1 MLQPNIPQHYYQQI
15 KDKFDRY
22 NSYDTNPKFEFYI
35 KHVTATNFTL
45 GYIDTL
51 TRFQFEQTFWFA
63 TLSGSDLSTEIGITL
78 SLYNIQKELLETLCN
93 MYHTLAESTWTFV
106 SNYRD
111 KYGNLHKHPNFS
123 VDLTNQDFHNEIQ
136 LRITSKR
143 LIASTSTLMP
153 QEQGNSI
160 IRTTELETQ
169 LSLFTQEQDIEKLVF
184 DVLTRDLTYQFK
196 KRFGVDGI
204 DYQ

>member
-22 NSYDTNPKFEFYI
+22 NSYDTNPTFEFYI

-78 SLYNIQKELLETLCN
+78 SLYNIQKELLETLYN
-93 MYHTLAESTWTFV
+93 MYHTLAESTWTFA

-111 KYGNLHKHPNFS
+111 KHGTLHKHPNFS
-123 VDLTNQDFHNEIQ
+123 VDLTNQGFHNEIQ

-169 LSLFTQEQDIEKLVF
+169 LSLYTQKEDIEKLVF

-204 DYQ
+204 DY

>member
-63 TLSGSDLSTEIGITL
+63 TLSGSDLSTEIGFTL
-78 SLYNIQKELLETLCN
+78 GLYNIHKELLEALCD
-93 MYHTLAESTWTFV
+93 MYHT
-106 SNYRD
+106 
-111 KYGNLHKHPNFS
+111 LHKHPNFS
-123 VDLTNQDFHNEIQ
+123 VDLTHQDFPNEIQ

-153 QEQGNSI
+153 QEHGDSI
-160 IRTTELETQ
+160 IKTTELETQ

>member
-1 MLQPNIPQHYYQQI
+1 MLQPNISQHYYQQI

-22 NSYDTNPKFEFYI
+22 NSYDTNPTFEFYI
-35 KHVTATNFTL
+35 KHTTATNFTL

-93 MYHTLAESTWTFV
+93 MYHTLAESTWTFA

-111 KYGNLHKHPNFS
+111 KHGTLHKHPNFS

-169 LSLFTQEQDIEKLVF
+169 LSLYTQKEDIEKLVF

-204 DYQ
+204 DY

>member
-63 TLSGSDLSTEIGITL
+63 TLSGSDLSTEIGFTL
-78 SLYNIQKELLETLCN
+78 GLYNIHKELLEALCD
-93 MYHTLAESTWTFV
+93 MYHTLSESTWTFA

-111 KYGNLHKHPNFS
+111 KHGTLHEHPNFS
-123 VDLTNQDFHNEIQ
+123 VDLTHQDFHNEIQ

-153 QEQGNSI
+153 QEHGDSI
-160 IRTTELETQ
+160 IKTTELETQ

>member
-1 MLQPNIPQHYYQQI
+1 MLQPNIPQYYYQQI
-15 KDKFDRY
+15 KDKFDKY

-35 KHVTATNFTL
+35 KHATTTNFTL

-51 TRFQFEQTFWFA
+51 THFQFEQTFWFN
-63 TLSGSDLSTEIGITL
+63 TLSGGNLSTKIGL
-78 SLYNIQKELLETLCN
+78 ALGLYDIHKELLETLCN
-93 MYHTLAESTWTFV
+93 MYHTLAESTWTFS

-111 KYGNLHKHPNFS
+111 KHGTLHKYPNFS

-153 QEQGNSI
+153 QEQADSI
-160 IRTTELETQ
+160 IKTTELEIP
-169 LSLFTQEQDIEKLVF
+169 LSLYTHEKDIEKIIF

-204 DYQ
+204 DY

>member
-1 MLQPNIPQHYYQQI
+1 MPQPNIPQHYYQQI
-15 KDKFDRY
+15 KDKFDKY

-35 KHVTATNFTL
+35 KHATATNFTL

-51 TRFQFEQTFWFA
+51 TRFQFEQTFWFN
-63 TLSGSDLSTEIGITL
+63 TLSGNDLSTKIGLTL
-78 SLYNIQKELLETLCN
+78 GLYDIHKELIETLCD
-93 MYHTLAESTWTFV
+93 MYHTLAESTWVFS

-111 KYGNLHKHPNFS
+111 KHSTLCKCPNFS
-123 VDLTNQDFHNEIQ
+123 VELTNQDFHNDVL

-153 QEQGNSI
+153 PEQGDSI
-160 IRTTELETQ
+160 VRTTELETQ
-169 LSLFTQEQDIEKLVF
+169 LSLYTQKEDIEKLVF

-196 KRFGVDGI
+196 KHFGDKLF
-204 DYQ
+204 DY

>member
-63 TLSGSDLSTEIGITL
+63 TLSGSDLSTKIGITL
-78 SLYNIQKELLETLCN
+78 GLYNIHKELLETLCN
-93 MYHTLAESTWTFV
+93 MYHTLAESTWTFA

-111 KYGNLHKHPNFS
+111 KYGNLRKHPNFS

-143 LIASTSTLMP
+143 LIASTSTLMS
-153 QEQGNSI
+153 QDQGDSI

-169 LSLFTQEQDIEKLVF
+169 LSLYTQKEDIEKLVF

-204 DYQ
+204 DY

>member
-1 MLQPNIPQHYYQQI
+1 MPPQTIPHHYYQQI

-35 KHVTATNFTL
+35 KHATATNFTL
-45 GYIDTL
+45 AYIDTL
-51 TRFQFEQTFWFA
+51 TRFQFEQTFWFNN
-63 TLSGSDLSTEIGITL
+63 LSGSDLSTKIGLVLGLYHINKDVIEI
-78 SLYNIQKELLETLCN
+78 LCD
-93 MYHTLAESTWTFV
+93 MYHTLAESTWTLS

-111 KYGNLHKHPNFS
+111 KHGTLHKYPNFS
-123 VDLTNQDFHNEIQ
+123 VQLTNQDFHNDIL

-143 LIASTSTLMP
+143 LIASTSTLMS
-153 QEQGNSI
+153 QNQGDSV

-169 LSLFTQEQDIEKLVF
+169 LSLYTQKEDIEKLVF

-196 KRFGVDGI
+196 KHFGDKLL
-204 DYQ
+204 DY

>member
-35 KHVTATNFTL
+35 KHATATNFTL

-78 SLYNIQKELLETLCN
+78 GLYNIQKELLETLCD
-93 MYHTLAESTWTFV
+93 MYHTLAESTWTFA

-123 VDLTNQDFHNEIQ
+123 VNLTNQDFHNEIQ

-153 QEQGNSI
+153 QEQGDSI
-160 IRTTELETQ
+160 IRATELETQ
-169 LSLFTQEQDIEKLVF
+169 LSLYTQKEDIEKLVF

-196 KRFGVDGI
+196 KHFGDKLL
-204 DYQ
+204 DY

>member
-1 MLQPNIPQHYYQQI
+1 MTQHTMPQEYYQQI
-15 KDKFDRY
+15 KDKFARY

-35 KHVTATNFTL
+35 KHATTTNFTL

-51 TRFQFEQTFWFA
+51 TRFQFEQTFWFN
-63 TLSGSDLSTEIGITL
+63 TLSGNNLSIKIGL
-78 SLYNIQKELLETLCN
+78 ALGLYDIHKELIETLCD
-93 MYHTLAESTWTFV
+93 MYHTLAESTWTFS

-111 KYGNLHKHPNFS
+111 KHGTLHKYPNFS

-143 LIASTSTLMP
+143 LIASTSTLIP
-153 QEQGNSI
+153 QEHVDSI
-160 IRTTELETQ
+160 IKTTELETP
-169 LSLFTQEQDIEKLVF
+169 LLLYTHEKDIEKLIF

-204 DYQ
+204 DY

>member
-1 MLQPNIPQHYYQQI
+1 MTQQIIPYNYYQQVV
-15 KDKFDRY
+15 DKFTKY

-35 KHVTATNFTL
+35 KHATATNFTL
-45 GYIDTL
+45 EYIDAL
-51 TRFQFEQTFWFA
+51 TRFQFEQTFWFN
-63 TLSGSDLSTEIGITL
+63 TLSGSDLSTKIGL
-78 SLYNIQKELLETLCN
+78 ALGLYDIHKELIETLCD
-93 MYHTLAESTWTFV
+93 MYHTLAESTWTFS

-111 KYGNLHKHPNFS
+111 KHGTLHKYPNFS

-153 QEQGNSI
+153 QEQGEPI
-160 IRTTELETQ
+160 IKTTELETQ

-196 KRFGVDGI
+196 KHFGDKLL
-204 DYQ
+204 DC

>member
-1 MLQPNIPQHYYQQI
+1 MAQQTIPYNYYQQVV
-15 KDKFDRY
+15 DKFTKY

-35 KHVTATNFTL
+35 KHATATNFTL
-45 GYIDTL
+45 GYIDAL
-51 TRFQFEQTFWFA
+51 TRFQFEQTFWFN
-63 TLSGSDLSTEIGITL
+63 TLSGSDLSTKIGL
-78 SLYNIQKELLETLCN
+78 ALGLYDIHKELIETLCD
-93 MYHTLAESTWTFV
+93 MYHTLAESTWTFS

-111 KYGNLHKHPNFS
+111 KHGTLHKYPNFS

-153 QEQGNSI
+153 QEQGEPI
-160 IRTTELETQ
+160 IKTTELETQ

-196 KRFGVDGI
+196 KHFGDKLL
-204 DYQ
+204 DC

>member
-22 NSYDTNPKFEFYI
+22 NSYDTNPTFEFYI
-35 KHVTATNFTL
+35 KHTTATNFTL

-93 MYHTLAESTWTFV
+93 MYHTLAESTWTFA

-111 KYGNLHKHPNFS
+111 KHGTLHKHPNFS

-169 LSLFTQEQDIEKLVF
+169 LSLYTQKEDIEKLVF
-184 DVLTRDLTYQFK
+184 DVLTQDLTYQFK

-204 DYQ
+204 DY

>member
-1 MLQPNIPQHYYQQI
+1 MLQPNISQHYYQQI

-78 SLYNIQKELLETLCN
+78 GLYNIQKELLETLCD
-93 MYHTLAESTWTFV
+93 MYHTLAESTWTFA

-111 KYGNLHKHPNFS
+111 KNGTLHKHPNFS

-153 QEQGNSI
+153 QEHGDSI
-160 IRTTELETQ
+160 IKTTELETQ

-184 DVLTRDLTYQFK
+184 NVLTRDLTYQFK
-196 KRFGVDGI
+196 KLFGVDGI
-204 DYQ
+204 DY

>member
-1 MLQPNIPQHYYQQI
+1 MTQHTIPYHYYQQVI
-15 KDKFDRY
+15 DKFTKY

-35 KHVTATNFTL
+35 KDATSTNFTL
-45 GYIDTL
+45 VYINTL
-51 TRFQFEQTFWFA
+51 TRFQFEQTFWFN
-63 TLSGSDLSTEIGITL
+63 TLSGSDLSTKIGL
-78 SLYNIQKELLETLCN
+78 ALGLYDIHKELIETLCD
-93 MYHTLAESTWTFV
+93 MYHTLAESTWTFS

-111 KYGNLHKHPNFS
+111 KHDTLHKYPNFS

-153 QEQGNSI
+153 QEHGDSI
-160 IRTTELETQ
+160 IKTTELETP
-169 LSLFTQEQDIEKLVF
+169 LSLYTHEKDIEKLIF

-204 DYQ
+204 DY

>member
-1 MLQPNIPQHYYQQI
+1 MLKPNIPQHYYQQI

-22 NSYDTNPKFEFYI
+22 NSYDTNPTFEFYI
-35 KHVTATNFTL
+35 KHATATNFTL

-51 TRFQFEQTFWFA
+51 TRFQFEQTFWFT
-63 TLSGSDLSTEIGITL
+63 TLSRSDLSTEIGFTL
-78 SLYNIQKELLETLCN
+78 GLYNIHKELLETLCD
-93 MYHTLAESTWTFV
+93 MYHTLAESTWTFS

-111 KYGNLHKHPNFS
+111 KHGTLHKYPNFS
-123 VDLTNQDFHNEIQ
+123 VEFTNQDFHNEIL

-153 QEQGNSI
+153 QEQGDPI
-160 IRTTELETQ
+160 VRTTELETQ
-169 LSLFTQEQDIEKLVF
+169 LTLYTQKEDIEKLVF

-196 KRFGVDGI
+196 KHFGDKLL
-204 DYQ
+204 DY

>member
-22 NSYDTNPKFEFYI
+22 NSYDTNPKFEFHI
-35 KHVTATNFTL
+35 KHVTPTNFTL

-51 TRFQFEQTFWFA
+51 TRFQFEQTFWFN
-63 TLSGSDLSTEIGITL
+63 TLSGSDLSTQIGL
-78 SLYNIQKELLETLCN
+78 ALGLYDIHKELLETLCG
-93 MYHTLAESTWTFV
+93 MYHTLAESTWTFS
-106 SNYRD
+106 SNYGD
-111 KYGNLHKHPNFS
+111 KHGTLHKYPNFS

-143 LIASTSTLMP
+143 LIASTSTSMP
-153 QEQGNSI
+153 QEQGEPI
-160 IRTTELETQ
+160 IKTTELETQ

-196 KRFGVDGI
+196 KHFDDKLL
-204 DYQ
+204 DY